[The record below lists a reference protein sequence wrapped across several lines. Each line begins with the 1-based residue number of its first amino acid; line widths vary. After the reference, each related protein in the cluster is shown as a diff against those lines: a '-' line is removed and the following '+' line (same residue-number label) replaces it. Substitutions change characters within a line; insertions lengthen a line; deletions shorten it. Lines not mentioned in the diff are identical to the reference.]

1 MLVLGT
7 LAISF
12 PPAELDYL
20 RSDNPN
26 QRSSTL
32 PIHANL
38 P

>member
-26 QRSSTL
+26 QRSTL